1 MTDGS
6 NIDDI
11 LKSIDALL
19 KEGHEEQRRND
30 DVIDDVADNNAIG
43 DMPDAADADEQ
54 TPEMEVPDE
63 ISDQVEISILPD
75 VAGDDESIDESIVQK
90 VESAGEGESEHADG
104 GVSVVG
110 EKQPDEQSNEQNE
123 PAGQQNERISGKRIL
138 LSADMQVQDGPELP
152 LHVSVQAAQTE
163 VREAPES
170 ATADASLSVVDEA
183 LVARISAEICTA
195 LQRQLPEIIAPL
207 VSEALRRHSGS
218 GAAHEHRE

>member
-30 DVIDDVADNNAIG
+30 DVIDDAPGDISAQAVSADAE
-43 DMPDAADADEQ
+43 MPITEAANDAADQ
-54 TPEMEVPDE
+54 R
-63 ISDQVEISILPD
+63 EISILPD
-75 VAGDDESIDESIVQK
+75 VAADES
-90 VESAGEGESEHADG
+90 EGESAD
-104 GVSVVG
+104 VG
-110 EKQPDEQSNEQNE
+110 KGETAQPEVEETDDI
-123 PAGQQNERISGKRIL
+123 AADVSGKRIF

-152 LHVSVQAAQTE
+152 LRAAVQTEQTE
-163 VREAPES
+163 VRENSETAI
-170 ATADASLSVVDEA
+170 ADASLAAVDEA
-183 LVARISAEICTA
+183 LVARITAEICTA

-207 VSEALRRHSGS
+207 VSEALRRHSDS